1 MVAQMPMPTETPE
14 SNQTRLSTV
23 KSLRIDGSDCKSA
36 FLDPG
41 VLSARCRYGFELRIR
56 VSAWIKLGAN
66 SRNC

>member
-1 MVAQMPMPTETPE
+1 MPIETLE

-23 KSLRIDGSDCKSA
+23 KSLRIDGSDRKNA
-36 FLDPG
+36 FFHPG
-41 VLSARCRYGFELRIR
+41 TLSARCRYRFELRIR